1 MSSEGNEGGE
11 PQIPDGLMEELSKEL
26 QGEDAPF
33 ANSMERDLELK
44 WLDDGESRLGY
55 TLSLI
60 HI

>member
-33 ANSMERDLELK
+33 ANIMERDLELK

-55 TLSLI
+55 K
-60 HI
+60 